1 MRTLWVTSVDPV
13 PALDGQRLYSR
24 GLIDATATAG
34 GRLDV
39 LCLANGESDRRPGE
53 VDNGV
58 RWWPVQGLFRPK
70 WASVVSP
77 LPNVAYRCDA
87 EPTRMVLARMI
98 REREWDAIVMDG
110 LSAGWAL
117 PVIEHRF
124 GRQSKRPSVVYVSHN
139 HETTTRARVAGNYRG
154 NSMMRYL
161 LRRDAEKTRRL
172 ERRMIAAAD
181 LVTAI
186 TPEDASLFTQQ
197 GTRCPVGVLPPGYAG
212 RRVARRAITAAIPRR
227 VVMAG
232 SFSWFAKQ
240 MNLEE
245 LVKHADSAFAAAG
258 IELKVIGDGPAEF
271 FERIG
276 RGLRATTI
284 VGRVPAV
291 EPFFAT
297 SRIAVVPERSGG
309 GFKLKILDYVFNR
322 VPIAALDGTVAGT
335 PLHAP
340 ETMLSFE
347 NMDGLVRGIVDRID
361 DLALLT
367 GIQDRAYEA
376 CADRFEW
383 RQRGRALLTWMNAA

>member
-1 MRTLWVTSVDPV
+1 MRTLWVTSIDPV
-13 PALDGQRLYSR
+13 PAIDGQRIYSM

-34 GRLDV
+34 GVVDV
-39 LCLANGESDRRPGE
+39 LCLANGESKRRPGAVE
-53 VDNGV
+53 DGV
-58 RWWPVQGLFRPK
+58 RWWPMNGSFRPK

-87 EPTRMVLARMI
+87 EPTRTVLARMMQ
-98 REREWDAIVMDG
+98 EREWDGIVMDG

-117 PVIEHRF
+117 PVIESRF
-124 GRQSKRPSVVYVSHN
+124 NRTPTRPRVVYVSHN

-154 NSMMRYL
+154 SSMMRFL

-186 TPEDASLFTQQ
+186 TPEDATLFTQE
-197 GTRCPVGVLPPGYAG
+197 GARCPVGVLSPGYAG
-212 RRVARRAITAAIPRR
+212 RRVARRIITTDTPRR

-232 SFSWFAKQ
+232 SFSWLAKQ

-245 LVKHADSAFAAAG
+245 FVAKADPAFAAAG
-258 IELKVIGDGPAEF
+258 IELKVIGDGPADF
-271 FERIG
+271 FQRIS
-276 RGLRATTI
+276 RGLRATKI

-309 GFKLKILDYVFNR
+309 GFKLKVLDYVFNR
-322 VPIAALDGTVAGT
+322 VPIAALDGTVSGT
-335 PLHAP
+335 PLCAP
-340 ETMLSFE
+340 DSLLSFAD
-347 NMDGLVRGIVDRID
+347 MDGLVRGIVDRID
-361 DLALLT
+361 DLANLN

-376 CADRFEW
+376 CADRFDW